1 MGNNISPNFLEF
13 CIIIIIISCFL
24 SILYSQNHNNKKK
37 QGVVCVRVLCVN
49 DLCLI
54 YNLSL
59 SLSLSPLLPTFSS
72 SPNPRKTHTFLSWF
86 QLGFW
91 FRHGISKP
99 SCLIFIGHSL
109 FFLFFQFC
117 IRAQPLLFITLDWFG

>member
-13 CIIIIIISCFL
+13 CIIIIIIIISCFL

-49 DLCLI
+49 NLCLI

-59 SLSLSPLLPTFSS
+59 SVSHLSFPLS
-72 SPNPRKTHTFLSWF
+72 RHHQIQEKHTPFLADSNWGFDLDTEF
-86 QLGFW
+86 QNLVV
-91 FRHGISKP
+91 
-99 SCLIFIGHSL
+99 
-109 FFLFFQFC
+109 
-117 IRAQPLLFITLDWFG
+117 